1 MRVAALPERAVTRPR
16 GVTLIELLVV
26 ITIIGILTAILFP
39 ALQGARESAR
49 RTACAN
55 NLRQFGVAMLSRVS
69 RRGDFCSGAFS
80 WALDGAVTEI
90 GWVAD
95 LVDAEVPVGKMLC
108 PSNPAEIA
116 ETYNDL
122 LMWSPTPSDPGSCVD
137 YLGSLPVTLPDG
149 TVETNPCRDIA
160 TGNGGGPLGTPGD
173 TPPNLDRLPF
183 ILGEVYQE
191 HYNTNYT
198 ASWILVRSGV
208 LVVPGDGG
216 GNLTGRDPACGVG
229 LVLRNSTFGPLTQ
242 SLADSSGTPSSFLPL
257 LGCGRAGAPL
267 LHDVADV
274 RAGTRTTVTMTAGP
288 VVISSM
294 DTITIPNNTPERG
307 VGGWLDLWNH
317 TTLQDYRNFAPVHRH
332 SCNILFAD
340 GSVNNYVDENED
352 GLLNNGFASTATN
365 GFLDGEVELPDYEVF
380 SSWRLHSAREQ

>member
-1 MRVAALPERAVTRPR
+1 MRVAAPLERTVPTRR

-26 ITIIGILTAILFP
+26 MTIIGILTAILFP
-39 ALQGARESAR
+39 ALQAARESAR
-49 RTACAN
+49 QTACAN
-55 NLRQFGVAMLSRVS
+55 NLRQFGVGMLSRVS

-108 PSNPAEIA
+108 PSNPAQIA

-122 LMWSPTPSDPGSCVD
+122 LMWSPGATDPGSCVD
-137 YLGSLPVTLPDG
+137 YLGSPPVTLPDG
-149 TVETNPCRDIA
+149 TVETNPCRVIA
-160 TGNGGGPLGTPGD
+160 TGNGGAPLETADVGPA
-173 TPPNLDRLPF
+173 RLPV
-183 ILGEVYQE
+183 ILEQIYQE
-191 HYNTNYT
+191 HYNTNYA
-198 ASWILVRSGV
+198 ASWVLVRSGV

-216 GNLTGRDPACGVG
+216 GNLTGRDPACGVS

-242 SLADSSGTPSSFLPL
+242 SLADSAGTPSSFLPL

-267 LHDVADV
+267 LHDVGDV
-274 RAGTRTTVTMTAGP
+274 TAGTRTTVTMTGGP

-294 DTITIPNNTPERG
+294 DPIVIPGGTPERG
-307 VGGWLDLWNH
+307 TGGWLYLWNH

-332 SCNILFAD
+332 SCNMLFAD
-340 GSVNNYVDENED
+340 GSVNNYVDANED
-352 GLLNNGFASTATN
+352 GLLNNGFAATGSN

-380 SSWRLHSAREQ
+380 SGWRLRSTREQ

>member
-1 MRVAALPERAVTRPR
+1 MRIAASLPGKDTTRRA
-16 GVTLIELLVV
+16 VTLIEMLVV

-39 ALQGARESAR
+39 ALQAARESAR

-69 RRGDFCSGAFS
+69 RRDDFCSGAFS

-108 PSNPAEIA
+108 PSNPAQIA

-122 LMWSPTPSDPGSCVD
+122 LMWSPSAADPGACVD
-137 YLGSLPVTLPDG
+137 YLGSAPVTLPDG
-149 TVETNPCRDIA
+149 TVETNPCRMIA
-160 TGNGGGPLGTPGD
+160 TGDGGAPLETADVGPA
-173 TPPNLDRLPF
+173 RLPY
-183 ILGEVYQE
+183 ILEQIYQE

-198 ASWILVRSGV
+198 ASWLLVRCGV
-208 LVVPGDGG
+208 LVAPGDGG
-216 GNLTGRDPACGVG
+216 GDLTGRDAACGVG

-242 SLADSSGTPSSFLPL
+242 TLADRSDTPSSFLPL
-257 LGCGRAGAPL
+257 LGCGRAGDPL
-267 LHDVADV
+267 LADIGDVAG
-274 RAGTRTTVTMTAGP
+274 GTRTAVTMTAGP
-288 VVISSM
+288 VVLSSM
-294 DTITIPNNTPERG
+294 DLIDVPDDTPERG
-307 VGGWLDLWNH
+307 TDGWLYMWNH

-340 GSVNNYVDENED
+340 GSLKNFVDENED
-352 GLLNNGFASTATN
+352 GLLNNGFAATGSN
-365 GFLDGEVELPDYEVF
+365 GFLDAEVELPDYEVF
-380 SSWRLHSAREQ
+380 SAWRLQSMREQ